1 MDGQDTTQQT
11 EQQAAA
17 AEHEPHGDVGGRLN
31 WLRAGVLGANDG
43 IVSTA
48 GVIVGVAGATT
59 ERTAILTA
67 GIAALVAGALSMGV
81 GEYVSV
87 STQRDT
93 ETALLE
99 KERRELRETPDE
111 ELAELAGFYEKRG
124 LEPELAKEVA
134 VQLTAKDALKAHAE
148 VELQIDPESLTSPW
162 HAAFASMGSFF
173 VGALLP
179 LIAALISSP
188 SWHVPV
194 IVLFVV
200 IALALTGWLSGR
212 LGGMAPG
219 RQIARNV
226 GGGLLAMVVT
236 YAIGALVGTQL

>member
-1 MDGQDTTQQT
+1 MDAQDID
-11 EQQAAA
+11 AAA
-17 AEHEPHGDVGGRLN
+17 AAAAAQHEPHGDVGGRLN

-93 ETALLE
+93 ETALLDR
-99 KERRELRETPDE
+99 ERRELAETPDE
-111 ELAELAGFYEKRG
+111 ELAELAGFYEQRG
-124 LEPELAKEVA
+124 LDPQLAQQVA
-134 VQLTAKDALKAHAE
+134 VQLTAKDALAAHAE

-162 HAAFASMGSFF
+162 HAAYASMGSFF

-194 IVLFVV
+194 IVAFVV
-200 IALALTGWLSGR
+200 IALALTGVLSAR
-212 LGGMAPG
+212 LGGTTPG
-219 RQIARNV
+219 RQVARNV
-226 GGGLLAMVVT
+226 VGGLLAMIVT

>member
-1 MDGQDTTQQT
+1 MDQNEMD
-11 EQQAAA
+11 AAA
-17 AEHEPHGDVGGRLN
+17 TLARAHEPHGDVGGRLN

-59 ERTAILTA
+59 ERTTILTA

-99 KERRELRETPDE
+99 RERRELRETPDE
-111 ELAELAGFYEKRG
+111 ELAELAGFYRQRG
-124 LEPELAKEVA
+124 LDAQLAQQVA
-134 VQLTAKDALKAHAE
+134 VQLTAKDALAAHAE

-162 HAAFASMGSFF
+162 HAASASMGAFF

-179 LIAALISSP
+179 LVAALVSSP
-188 SWHVPV
+188 SWHVPL
-194 IVLFVV
+194 IAIFVV
-200 IALALTGWLSGR
+200 LALALTGYLSAR
-212 LGGMAPG
+212 LGGTTPG

-226 GGGLLAMVVT
+226 AGGLLAMVVT
-236 YAIGALVGTQL
+236 YAIGALVGAQL